1 MRFYLG
7 IVNDNLQEGHLSN
20 KEIIIIIN
28 MFDCGQQYVKLVQ
41 LVSSCHPSLYCH
53 VQVKKGPSSQ
63 VLHPELFVG
72 VVIDEGLQIGPL
84 IKQVLPVIQIRFCCY
99 HKELSSN
106 IVFGLQILHEVD
118 QGNSF
123 A

>member
-1 MRFYLG
+1 
-7 IVNDNLQEGHLSN
+7 
-20 KEIIIIIN
+20 
-28 MFDCGQQYVKLVQ
+28 
-41 LVSSCHPSLYCH
+41 
-53 VQVKKGPSSQ
+53 VKKGPSSQ